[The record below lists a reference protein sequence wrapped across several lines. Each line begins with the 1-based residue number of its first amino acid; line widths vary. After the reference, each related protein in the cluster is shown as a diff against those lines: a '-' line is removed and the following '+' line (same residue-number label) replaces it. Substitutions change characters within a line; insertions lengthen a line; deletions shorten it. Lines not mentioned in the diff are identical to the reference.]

1 MTVRTLFLKKNTLKI
16 LDQWLLPSKIYYITC
31 RTYKDV
37 YQCIKDMAVRGAP
50 AIGVAAGYGMYL
62 ASVEKKF
69 KNVSELKKYLQ
80 IAGKYLVS
88 ARPTAVN
95 LFWAVERM
103 KRIVRSPESG
113 VRSLRKNLLQ
123 EANKIYYEDI
133 SINKKIGA
141 NGAKLIKKNSTVL
154 THCNA
159 GALATAGW
167 GTALGVI
174 RTAYKKGKI
183 KLVYVDE
190 TRPYLQGAR
199 LTSWELQQEKIPC
212 VLITDNMAGYFI
224 SQKKVDAVIVGA
236 DRIAAN
242 GDTANKIGTYTLAV
256 LCKYN
261 KIPFYVAAPSSTF
274 DLMITDGKKIKI
286 EYRNSDEVIFING
299 KRIAP
304 VGVKALHPAFDITPN
319 NLITAVIT
327 EKGILHPP
335 YIKNLKKSL
344 SYNEQ
349 ILFL

>member
-1 MTVRTLFLKKNTLKI
+1 MVKTLYLKKNVLKV
-16 LDQWLLPSKIYYITC
+16 LDQRLLPSKIFYIAC
-31 RTYKDV
+31 KNHRDV
-37 YQCIKDMAVRGAP
+37 YYCIKDMAVRGAP

-62 ASVEKKF
+62 AAVEKNF
-69 KNVSELKKYLQ
+69 RNIPDLKKYLQ
-80 IAGKYLVS
+80 TAGKYLIS

-95 LFWAVERM
+95 LFWAVNRM
-103 KRIVRSPESG
+103 LKTVQSSEFRVQSM
-113 VRSLRKNLLQ
+113 RKNLLQ

-133 SINKKIGA
+133 SINKKIGE
-141 NGAKLIKKNSTVL
+141 NGAKLLKKNSTVL

-174 RTAYKKGKI
+174 RTAHKQGKI

-199 LTSWELQQEKIPC
+199 LTTWELLQEKIPS

-224 SQKKVDAVIVGA
+224 STGVIDGVVVGA

-242 GDTANKIGTYTLAV
+242 GDTANKIGTYSLAV

-274 DLMITDGKKIKI
+274 DLTISDGKKIKI
-286 EYRNSDEVIFING
+286 EYRNSDEVTFING
-299 KRIAP
+299 YRISPA
-304 VGVKALHPAFDITPN
+304 GVKALHPAFDVTPN
-319 NLITAVIT
+319 NLITAFIT
-327 EKGILHPP
+327 EKNIIYPP
-335 YIKNLKKSL
+335 FKKNLDKV
-344 SYNEQ
+344 
-349 ILFL
+349 F